1 MVLIDGGNIVINS
14 VNYISMPTTDWSL
27 AEAMRKGSFLE
38 TIKQAEKQKALEQRS
53 TEPTHSLTDEQREML
68 NSKYDFST
76 MQRSVRNVI
85 SDGKGGYDKFTTY
98 SEDYIS
104 FLGDLVYMN
113 VYSVDEI
120 TRLHSKPLPVH
131 DKIQPAGGIVNNS
144 FAEITV
150 GIGQQTEEHIRGLE
164 EMFAY
169 YDKRSDNPS
178 QAMPGDDRFADTL
191 SSLLAFNRQFFEM
204 IKVLNGGFDDAS
216 AKLKEDFGNR
226 I

>member
-1 MVLIDGGNIVINS
+1 MISGMNF
-14 VNYISMPTTDWSL
+14 ISMPTTDWSL

-38 TIKQAEKQKALEQRS
+38 TIKQAEKQKALEQR
-53 TEPTHSLTDEQREML
+53 TAEPTHSLTDEQREML

-76 MQRSVRNVI
+76 MQRSVRNVV

-113 VYSVDEI
+113 VYSADEI

-131 DKIQPAGGIVNNS
+131 DKMQPVGGIVNNS
-144 FAEITV
+144 FSEITA

-169 YDKRSDNPS
+169 YNKRSENPS
-178 QAMPGDDRFADTL
+178 QAVLGDDHFADTL
-191 SSLLAFNRQFFEM
+191 SSLLVFNRQFFEM
-204 IKVLNGGFDDAS
+204 IKTLNGGFEDAT